1 MSNAYALGSQHREAA
16 AAAGILVVESR
27 RVLKTAMRA
36 GDKLSQDKRFIF
48 ENTIN

>member
-1 MSNAYALGSQHREAA
+1 MSNAYALGSQHREA